1 MTKTVSVKTKDSNLL
16 PHPHDHGPYPR
27 PTAPPWLA
35 RVFLH
40 PDFHRTKKSMSW
52 QHVFF
57 FLFSL
62 FNSFLPF
69 SLVAFSISFKRVS
82 ILITLF
88 SSLLGLLKEA
98 FRAQP
103 LGSFR
108 WALPSSMRKAK
119 GNMKLCSLLADFP
132 FLHTERHKMAFD
144 ALDSGTRMP
153 WKESVHIILI
163 ACYWRR

>member
-1 MTKTVSVKTKDSNLL
+1 MWKQKAATSCPIHTTAAPTPAQQHHHGLRVYFFTQVFTAQRRACLDSI
-16 PHPHDHGPYPR
+16 
-27 PTAPPWLA
+27 
-35 RVFLH
+35 
-40 PDFHRTKKSMSW
+40 
-52 QHVFF
+52 FF

-62 FNSFLPF
+62 FKSFLPF

-82 ILITLF
+82 ILITLL
-88 SSLLGLLKEA
+88 SALLGLLTEA

-103 LGSFR
+103 LSSFR

-144 ALDSGTRMP
+144 ALDSGTTMP

>member
-1 MTKTVSVKTKDSNLL
+1 MKTKDSNLL
-16 PHPHDHGPYPR
+16 PHPHYPTPPNSTIMVCACISSPR
-27 PTAPPWLA
+27 FSPHKEEHVLTAY
-35 RVFLH
+35 
-40 PDFHRTKKSMSW
+40 
-52 QHVFF
+52 F

-82 ILITLF
+82 ILITLL
-88 SSLLGLLKEA
+88 SALLGLLKEA

-103 LGSFR
+103 LSFFR

-163 ACYWRR
+163 ACY

>member
-1 MTKTVSVKTKDSNLL
+1 MSKTASVKTKDSNLL
-16 PHPHDHGPYPR
+16 PHPHYHGPHPH
-27 PTAPPWLA
+27 TIAPSWSA
-35 RVFLH
+35 HIFLH
-40 PDFHRTKKSMSW
+40 PGFHCTKKSMSW
-52 QHVFF
+52 TVYF
-57 FLFSL
+57 FLFL

-69 SLVAFSISFKRVS
+69 SLVAFSISLKRVS
-82 ILITLF
+82 ILITLL
-88 SSLLGLLKEA
+88 SGLLGLLKEA

-103 LGSFR
+103 LSSFR

-163 ACYWRR
+163 ACYWRREI